1 MYCELDKL
9 VRWLSYEISNSYWL
23 SLWHTPQD
31 ELEFG
36 YIDSPHHQFPVVLD
50 SPRDGKLKD
59 FPYESILVSETE
71 EKFTQN
77 GHLLTSYPPPML
89 FQTNIS
95 IKFWSHTNLKMYR
108 NTKTLCHR
116 GQTLGTWHGML
127 WMRRRAVWTPSV
139 TWRLVHQS
147 QSTGKVTHL
156 AGSSLE
162 WRSLRKYHNS
172 TETTNNNILKSLHT
186 IYVIID

>member
-1 MYCELDKL
+1 MRSVIPTDS
-9 VRWLSYEISNSYWL
+9 LSDTLHRMSL
-23 SLWHTPQD
+23 SLATLTLPIISSLLYWTLLVMEIFRISPTSPFWWVRRLNAQRKIYSPATPP
-31 ELEFG
+31 
-36 YIDSPHHQFPVVLD
+36 S
-50 SPRDGKLKD
+50 
-59 FPYESILVSETE
+59 
-71 EKFTQN
+71 
-77 GHLLTSYPPPML
+77 ML

-95 IKFWSHTNLKMYR
+95 IKLWSHTNLKMYR